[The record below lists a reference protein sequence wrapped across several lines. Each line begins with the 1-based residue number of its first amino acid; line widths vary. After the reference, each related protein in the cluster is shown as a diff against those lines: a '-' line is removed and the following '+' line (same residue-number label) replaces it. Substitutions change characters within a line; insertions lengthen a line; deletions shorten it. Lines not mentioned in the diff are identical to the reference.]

1 MSYNLWSW
9 IKQYIIYL
17 IRCIGNSYLFF
28 HNSISFY
35 RLNLFMYISIHM
47 SLILWRKDSKCN
59 TQWNFPER
67 KVSVSCC
74 HLEQDTGN
82 RWSCDYSPHRERK
95 CSNSYVYC
103 YRCVIATIQY
113 CNPEIRDTHVH
124 MHNVHTNIFT

>member
-1 MSYNLWSW
+1 MIVNQTIFIWYAALEIVIFSF
-9 IKQYIIYL
+9 IIRFHFTDWTYL
-17 IRCIGNSYLFF
+17 CI
-28 HNSISFY
+28 
-35 RLNLFMYISIHM
+35 YISIHM

-59 TQWNFPER
+59 IQWNFPER